1 MRRPTSAV
9 LACAVATVAL
19 ACNPKPPDEADYVAQ
34 LAANRAGKDAE
45 FLRAPEPVP
54 ASRKAELLPL
64 EYYPIDPVY
73 NVPGALKPS
82 SDSPTMMM
90 PTSSGQQREMRRV
103 GVLEFTLKG
112 RPLKLTA
119 FVEAAAP
126 NMNRLF
132 VPFSDLT
139 SGKETYPAGR
149 YLDLD
154 RTATSLYEVDFNLA
168 YNPFC
173 YFSPMYECPF
183 PPRENRLDIA
193 VEAGERIKMGQAKP

>member
-1 MRRPTSAV
+1 MARLTAHRTF
-9 LACAVATVAL
+9 
-19 ACNPKPPDEADYVAQ
+19 
-34 LAANRAGKDAE
+34 KDAE

-64 EYYPIDPVY
+64 EYYPIDPAY

-90 PTSSGQQREMRRV
+90 PTSTGQQREMRRV
-103 GVLEFTLKG
+103 GVLEFTLQG
-112 RPLKLTA
+112 RPMKLTA

-132 VPFSDLT
+132 VPFADLT
-139 SGKETYPAGR
+139 SGTETYPAGR

-154 RTATSLYEVDFNLA
+154 RTATSLYEVDFNFA

-173 YFSPMYECPF
+173 YFSAMYECPF

-193 VEAGERIKMGQAKP
+193 VEAGERIKVGQGKPSS